1 MNTNPSNPH
10 TQKLPLQGNLGGSP
24 SGQLY
29 LIPTTL
35 GETKLDKILPSGNS
49 VIISNLKFFIVEN
62 LRTARRF
69 LKKVN
74 REINIDEL
82 TFFELNQHTKP
93 EEIAQF
99 LKPLKAG
106 NDMGIISEA
115 GCPAIADPGA
125 DVIAL
130 AQEQNFTV
138 IPLVGPSSIL
148 LSLMASGFN
157 GQSFA
162 FLGYLPVQQSDRIKT
177 LKKMESRIYSEH
189 QTQIFIETPYR
200 NMKMLEDILAV
211 CQPNTKLCIA
221 ADITL
226 ETEFIK
232 TKTVSAWKKQ
242 KPDLNKRPT
251 IFLIYK

>member
-1 MNTNPSNPH
+1 MNNKSKILSS
-10 TQKLPLQGNLGGSP
+10 KLPLQGVGGH
-24 SGQLY
+24 LY

-35 GETKLDKILPSGNS
+35 GETELDKILPSGNS
-49 VIISNLKFFIVEN
+49 VIVSTIRYFIVEN
-62 LRTARRF
+62 IRTARRF

-93 EEIAQF
+93 EEISQF
-99 LKPLKAG
+99 LQPLKAG

-125 DVIAL
+125 DVVAL
-130 AQEQNFTV
+130 AQAQNFNV
-138 IPLVGPSSIL
+138 VPLVGPSSIL

-162 FLGYLPVQQSDRIKT
+162 FLGYLPVQQNDRIKA
-177 LKKMESRIYSEH
+177 LKKMESRIYSEQ

-200 NMKMLEDILAV
+200 NMKMLEDILAT

-232 TKTVSAWKKQ
+232 TKTVTAWKKQ
-242 KPDLNKRPT
+242 LPDLNKRPT

>member
-1 MNTNPSNPH
+1 MAT
-10 TQKLPLQGNLGGSP
+10 
-24 SGQLY
+24 LY

-35 GETKLDKILPSGNS
+35 GETELDKILPTENS
-49 VIISNLKFFIVEN
+49 VIVSSIRYFIVEN
-62 LRTARRF
+62 IRTARRF

-93 EEIAQF
+93 EEISQF
-99 LKPLKAG
+99 LQPLKAG

-125 DVIAL
+125 DVVAL
-130 AQEQNFTV
+130 AQAQNFNV
-138 IPLVGPSSIL
+138 VPLVGPSSIL

-162 FLGYLPVQQSDRIKT
+162 FLGYLPVQQNDRIKA
-177 LKKMESRIYSEH
+177 LKKMESRIYSEQ

-200 NMKMLEDILAV
+200 NMKMLEDILAT

-242 KPDLNKRPT
+242 MPDLNKRPT

>member
-1 MNTNPSNPH
+1 MAT
-10 TQKLPLQGNLGGSP
+10 
-24 SGQLY
+24 LY

-35 GETKLDKILPSGNS
+35 GDTELDKILPSGNAEIVS
-49 VIISNLKFFIVEN
+49 SIRYFIVEN
-62 LRTARRF
+62 IRTTRRF
-69 LKKVN
+69 LKKIN
-74 REINIDEL
+74 REINIDEI

-93 EEIAQF
+93 EEIFRF
-99 LKPLKAG
+99 LQPLKAG

-125 DVIAL
+125 DVVAL
-130 AQEQNFTV
+130 AQTQNFNV
-138 IPLVGPSSIL
+138 VPLVGPSSIL

-162 FLGYLPVQQSDRIKT
+162 FLGYLPVQQGERIKA
-177 LKKMESRIYSEH
+177 LKKMENRIYSEH

-200 NMKMLEDILAV
+200 NMKMLEDIIAT
-211 CQPNTKLCIA
+211 CQPDTKLCIA

-226 ETEFIK
+226 DTEFIK
-232 TKTVSAWKKQ
+232 TKTVSAWKNQ
-242 KPDLNKRPT
+242 FPDLNKRPT